1 MTQGEIILAQQARI
15 EQLKHAL
22 SVGWSPYYINGI
34 DARKLA
40 DEALATPDDL
50 SALRA
55 HDEKLLAPY
64 QWRPIE
70 TAPKSKADGSCVHGI
85 YLLGICPDPDTC
97 NLESAICIIWW
108 EPLMNGGKGLWYG
121 EGGYEVF
128 PTHWMPIPNAEAIE
142 KGGV

>member
-50 SALRA
+50 SALRE
-55 HDEKLLAPY
+55 HDAAL
-64 QWRPIE
+64 WRE
-70 TAPKSKADGSCVHGI
+70 AAEYCKQQADEWDSDRVLTFKNYAGNCADE
-85 YLLGICPDPDTC
+85 L
-97 NLESAICIIWW
+97 NAR
-108 EPLMNGGKGLWYG
+108 
-121 EGGYEVF
+121 
-128 PTHWMPIPNAEAIE
+128 AEAIE